1 MVSNY
6 FTSRSNDH
14 DKNGK
19 HGKNQSPWKRDMQL
33 LSWGS
38 LTLFDEYLEMVI
50 QFGFVT
56 LFVVAF
62 PLGPLFAL
70 LNNLLEIRID
80 AFKALTQL
88 RRPQPRPAKDIGVRL
103 PIHTFIAKLAV
114 ITNGAIIAF
123 TSEFVPR
130 LVFYYGHGQR
140 SLEGYVMR
148 LSQRDRADKEDI

>member
-6 FTSRSNDH
+6 FTSRSNDR
-14 DKNGK
+14 DKN
-19 HGKNQSPWKRDMQL
+19 GKNQSPWKRDMQL

-88 RRPQPRPAKDIGVRL
+88 RRPLPRPAKDIGVWL
-103 PIHTFIAKLAV
+103 PILTFIAKLAV

-148 LSQRDRADKEDI
+148 LSPRSVIG